1 MGGRIIWLLGMVA
14 DPLKEKDMASEK
26 LEVTDKYGAQ
36 IVYGGSN
43 GAEEVGVPFLKMD
56 AQLWA
61 PGADG
66 KPEMIASGHMPHN
79 LVVHQGRALVGNR
92 MFASATYNSAGAF
105 LFLHS
110 ASQTTNASAVWSNI
124 NGSQVTG
131 YGASIPAITF
141 ATAQTAPGDSG
152 TQLFTATASYGITA
166 VQTVS
171 GAGVLFYT
179 SASCGTGAA
188 TADVRLYCYG
198 TFASLQAANPS
209 TLSVTASL
217 SMV

>member
-1 MGGRIIWLLGMVA
+1 
-14 DPLKEKDMASEK
+14 MASEK
-26 LEVTDKYGAQ
+26 LNLTDKYEAQ
-36 IVYGGSN
+36 IVHGGSN
-43 GAEEVGVPFLKMD
+43 SGDALEMPYFKMD

-61 PGADG
+61 PGPDG

-92 MFASATYNSAGAF
+92 LFASWASNSNAF

-110 ASQTTNASAVWSNI
+110 ASATTNASAVWSNI

-141 ATAQTAPGDSG
+141 ATAATAAGDTG
-152 TQLFTATASYGITA
+152 TQLFSATASYGITA
-166 VQTVS
+166 VQTIS

-179 SASCGTGAA
+179 SAACGTGAA
-188 TADVRLYCYG
+188 SADVRLYAYG

-217 SMV
+217 SMA

>member
-1 MGGRIIWLLGMVA
+1 
-14 DPLKEKDMASEK
+14 MASEK
-26 LEVTDKYGAQ
+26 MEFTDKYEAK

-43 GAEEVGVPFLKMD
+43 GMGEEVGVPYMKMD

-61 PGADG
+61 PGPDG
-66 KPEMIASGHMPHN
+66 KAEMIGSGHMAHN

-92 MFASATYNSAGAF
+92 MFASFTSYSQGAL

-110 ASQTTNASAVWSNI
+110 ASATTNTSAIWADI
-124 NGSQVTG
+124 AASQVTG

-141 ATAQTAPGDSG
+141 ATAATQSNATG
-152 TQLFTATASYGITA
+152 TQLYTATASYGITA

-171 GAGVLFYT
+171 GAGVIFYT
-179 SASCGTGAA
+179 SASGATNLA
-188 TADVRLYCYG
+188 SSDVRLYCFG

-217 SMV
+217 SMA